1 MLSATRP
8 AKTGKPAQYCN
19 TAMSDAMRDAHPN
32 SVRAI
37 VLYNMEECYPV
48 WDQFV
53 HGVPSFCG
61 PPRHQCGNYSQH
73 C

>member
-1 MLSATRP
+1 MERLLRAATVLRMLSATRP
-8 AKTGKPAQYCN
+8 VKTGKPAQYSN

-37 VLYNMEECYPV
+37 VMYNMEECYPI

-53 HGVPSFCG
+53 NGVMTF
-61 PPRHQCGNYSQH
+61 
-73 C
+73 